1 MSADMAVELKG
12 TGVTCLTLYPGAVM
26 TEMIND
32 MISNPENVSWKL
44 TQVQQSA
51 VNPKSEPRGLYLISA
66 CRRVHKP

>member
-51 VNPKSEPRGLYLISA
+51 INPNISPA
-66 CRRVHKP
+66 AYI

>member
-44 TQVQQSA
+44 TQVQQIA
-51 VNPKSEPRGLYLISA
+51 INPKSKPRCLYLFSA
-66 CRRVHKP
+66 CRRIHKP